1 MKTNELN
8 LNKAKY
14 NSDLEYLKKYLKE
27 NNLDETNL
35 IKYQKELLNNRPIQ
49 QIVGNVN
56 FYGNIIEV
64 NEDVLIPRYETEF
77 LVEKTISLAK
87 KYFPQKIDIL
97 DLGTGSGCIAI
108 TLKKHLE
115 SNIDALDI
123 SNKAL
128 SIARKNAQNNNV
140 KINFLN
146 KDIATYQEKQY
157 DLIISNPP
165 YISEEEEIMD
175 LVKNNEPHI
184 ALYAKDNGL
193 YFYKKI
199 IDNLPLI
206 TKEKYLLAL
215 EIGYNQAIPISEYA
229 KNKLKDINI
238 TVEKDLS
245 NKDRYIFITNIKK

>member
-35 IKYQKELLNNRPIQ
+35 IKYQKELLNNKPIQ
-49 QIVGNVN
+49 YIVGNVN

-108 TLKKHLE
+108 TLKKHLK

-140 KINFLN
+140 KIKFLN

>member
-49 QIVGNVN
+49 YIVGNVN

-77 LVEKTISLAK
+77 LVEKTISHAK

-108 TLKKHLE
+108 TLKKHLK

>member
-35 IKYQKELLNNRPIQ
+35 IKYQKEILNNRPIQ
-49 QIVGNVN
+49 YIVGNVN

-108 TLKKHLE
+108 TLKKHLK

-128 SIARKNAQNNNV
+128 AIARKNAQNNNV

>member
-49 QIVGNVN
+49 YIVGNVN

-108 TLKKHLE
+108 TLKKHLK

-215 EIGYNQAIPISEYA
+215 EIGYNQAIPITEYA

>member
-49 QIVGNVN
+49 YIVGNVN

>member
-35 IKYQKELLNNRPIQ
+35 IKYQKELLNNKPIQ
-49 QIVGNVN
+49 YIVGNVN

-108 TLKKHLE
+108 TLKKHLK

>member
-49 QIVGNVN
+49 YIVGNVN

-87 KYFPQKIDIL
+87 KYFPPKIDIL

-108 TLKKHLE
+108 TLKKHLK

-206 TKEKYLLAL
+206 TKEKFLLAL

>member
-49 QIVGNVN
+49 YIVGNVN

-108 TLKKHLE
+108 TLKKHLK

-140 KINFLN
+140 KIKFLN

-215 EIGYNQAIPISEYA
+215 EIGYNQAIPITEYA

>member
-49 QIVGNVN
+49 YIVGNVN

-87 KYFPQKIDIL
+87 KYFPPKIDIL

-108 TLKKHLE
+108 TLKKYLK

-128 SIARKNAQNNNV
+128 AIARKNAQNNNV

>member
-49 QIVGNVN
+49 YIVGNVN

-77 LVEKTISLAK
+77 LVEKAISLAK

-108 TLKKHLE
+108 TLKKYLK

-128 SIARKNAQNNNV
+128 AIARKNAQNNNV

-175 LVKNNEPHI
+175 LVKNNEPNI

>member
-49 QIVGNVN
+49 YIVGNVN

-199 IDNLPLI
+199 IDNLQLI

>member
-49 QIVGNVN
+49 YIVGNVN

-140 KINFLN
+140 KIKFLN

-215 EIGYNQAIPISEYA
+215 EIGYNQAIPITEYA

>member
-49 QIVGNVN
+49 YIVGNVN

-77 LVEKTISLAK
+77 LVEKAISLAK

-108 TLKKHLE
+108 TLKKHLK

-128 SIARKNAQNNNV
+128 AIARKNAQNNNV

>member
-35 IKYQKELLNNRPIQ
+35 IKYQKELLNNKPIQ
-49 QIVGNVN
+49 YIVGNVN

>member
-49 QIVGNVN
+49 YIVGNVN

-77 LVEKTISLAK
+77 LVEKAISLAK

-108 TLKKHLE
+108 TLKKHLK

>member
-49 QIVGNVN
+49 YIVGNVN

-64 NEDVLIPRYETEF
+64 NEGVLIPRYETEF

-108 TLKKHLE
+108 TLKKHLK

>member
-49 QIVGNVN
+49 YIVGNVN

-140 KINFLN
+140 KINFLK

-215 EIGYNQAIPISEYA
+215 EIGYNQAIPITEYA

>member
-49 QIVGNVN
+49 YIVGNVN

-108 TLKKHLE
+108 TLKKHLK

-128 SIARKNAQNNNV
+128 AIARKNAQNNNV

-215 EIGYNQAIPISEYA
+215 EIGYNQAIPITEYA

-245 NKDRYIFITNIKK
+245 NKERYIFITNIKK

>member
-35 IKYQKELLNNRPIQ
+35 IKYQKEFLNNRPIQ
-49 QIVGNVN
+49 YIVGNVN

-215 EIGYNQAIPISEYA
+215 EIGYNQAIPITEYA